1 MAAAVS
7 SSTAGDGHQLDVEEN
22 SQTIEVGTSPVAE
35 RVPESRAAETTTGSP
50 AAEKMPE
57 SPAAG
62 KVAESPA
69 VEKLP
74 QSPPAKRT
82 SESPAGDSKLQSAP
96 GEQEESVANGG
107 EDQTED
113 VDVGLEPRPTEASE
127 VGSVRALR

>member
-7 SSTAGDGHQLDVEEN
+7 PSAASDAHQVDVEEN

-35 RVPESRAAETTTGSP
+35 RMPESRTVRMTS
-50 AAEKMPE
+50 
-57 SPAAG
+57 
-62 KVAESPA
+62 ESPA

-74 QSPPAKRT
+74 QSSVAKISESPAVEKMSQSPPAKRT
-82 SESPAGDSKLQSAP
+82 SESPAGDANLHTAP
-96 GEQEESVANGG
+96 DGQEESVVNGG

-127 VGSVRALR
+127 VCSVSAVQ